1 MKEEQVI
8 LVAVD
13 DDAATLELITEALG
27 GMNLQI
33 RTFTD
38 PDEGLEVI
46 LQKQP
51 DIVVLDLIMPG
62 RDGMEM
68 LESIVQQSPNTEVL
82 LMTGHYS
89 TESALEAIQK
99 GACDYLTKPIS
110 VADFRLRISRLA
122 AEARHRHETT
132 KLDREMFSAHR
143 FEGMVG
149 QSPLMR
155 DLFAQIRRIAPHF
168 RTALITGSTGTGK
181 ELVARALHR
190 LSPVSS
196 GRFVDFNCSAVVE
209 SLFESELFG
218 YVKGAFTGAQSDRM
232 GLFEHVV
239 EQARQA
245 VIYKAP

>member
-1 MKEEQVI
+1 MKEEQVF

-33 RTFTD
+33 LTFTD

-110 VADFRLRISRLA
+110 VADFRLR
-122 AEARHRHETT
+122 
-132 KLDREMFSAHR
+132 
-143 FEGMVG
+143 V
-149 QSPLMR
+149 SP
-155 DLFAQIRRIAPHF
+155 
-168 RTALITGSTGTGK
+168 
-181 ELVARALHR
+181 
-190 LSPVSS
+190 
-196 GRFVDFNCSAVVE
+196 AVLLQLPE
-209 SLFESELFG
+209 E
-218 YVKGAFTGAQSDRM
+218 
-232 GLFEHVV
+232 
-239 EQARQA
+239 
-245 VIYKAP
+245 